1 MGVPPL
7 APNEAEYVDLD
18 DFGDDEAMDVTHGQR
33 PLLAWFDI
41 VPKDGERGQGVATHA
56 RYDRKAVMQ
65 AVSSH
70 PDGASP
76 GRTRGGGG
84 DEATLGAAGQP
95 GEPKDG
101 GLICGDG

>member
-1 MGVPPL
+1 VS
-7 APNEAEYVDLD
+7 
-18 DFGDDEAMDVTHGQR
+18 THS
-33 PLLAWFDI
+33 
-41 VPKDGERGQGVATHA
+41 

-76 GRTRGGGG
+76 GRARGGGG
-84 DEATLGAAGQP
+84 DEATLAAAGRP

-101 GLICGDG
+101 GLICGDGRGIGGRGAGPSPQRRRYGSDPTARKGTLG